1 MFSKIKK
8 YIAKNTGVLIR
19 LDDVAENMSWD
30 LMKKSEL
37 LFDEYQIKPVLGVI
51 PENKD
56 KELLNYPKKDNFWE
70 QVRIWKSKG

>member
-8 YIAKNTGVLIR
+8 YIAKNTGILIR

-30 LMKKSEL
+30 LMKKLEL
-37 LFDEYQIKPVLGVI
+37 LFDKYQIKPVLGVI

-56 KELLNYPKKDNFWE
+56 EELLNYPKKDNFLY
-70 QVRIWKSKG
+70 